1 MSDLSEFEEMYL
13 KRIFELHSDKPDQ
26 IVKTT
31 QLAESMDVS
40 AASTTQM
47 LTRLT
52 KKDLLTYIPYR
63 GCRLTPEGFIS
74 AAKIKRREALV
85 EILLVDVIGFKGDI
99 NAMACK
105 IEHAIDE
112 ELEVTLDN
120 MLGYPERSVSGS
132 KIPLID
138 RKMEILQNNLLPLN
152 CLPNNAE
159 ATIELIAMNDSE
171 KKTLERFGLMLGLK
185 INKID
190 EQFVIDGK
198 NINMEMCKKGHA
210 VAYYGQNK
218 DLVEGQ
224 HLKNRKKLGA

>member
-26 IVKTT
+26 IVKTN
-31 QLAESMDVS
+31 QLAESMNVS

-47 LTRLT
+47 LTRLA

-85 EILLVDVIGFKGDI
+85 EILLVDVIGFKGDT

-105 IEHAIDE
+105 LEHAINE
-112 ELEVTLDN
+112 ELEITLDN
-120 MLGYPERSVSGS
+120 MLGYPEKSLSGS

-138 RKMEILQNNLLPLN
+138 RKIEILQNNLLPLN
-152 CLPNNAE
+152 CLPNNTE
-159 ATIELIAMNDSE
+159 ATIELIAMNDIE
-171 KKTLERFGLMLGLK
+171 KKTFEGIGVMLGLK

-190 EQFVIDGK
+190 DQFVIDDK
-198 NINMEMCKKGHA
+198 NINISNSLCQKILARVSRHSIS
-210 VAYYGQNK
+210 
-218 DLVEGQ
+218 
-224 HLKNRKKLGA
+224 

>member
-120 MLGYPERSVSGS
+120 MLGYPEKSISGS

-152 CLPNNAE
+152 CLPNNTE
-159 ATIELIAMNDSE
+159 AIIELIAMNDSE
-171 KKTLERFGLMLGLK
+171 KKTLEKIGVMLGLK

-190 EQFVIDGK
+190 ERFVIDGK
-198 NINMEMCKKGHA
+198 NINISNSLCQKILA
-210 VAYYGQNK
+210 RVS
-218 DLVEGQ
+218 Q
-224 HLKNRKKLGA
+224 HSIS

>member
-31 QLAESMDVS
+31 QLAESMDVT

-112 ELEVTLDN
+112 ELEITLDN

-138 RKMEILQNNLLPLN
+138 RKKEILSS
-152 CLPNNAE
+152 
-159 ATIELIAMNDSE
+159 D
-171 KKTLERFGLMLGLK
+171 
-185 INKID
+185 IN
-190 EQFVIDGK
+190 
-198 NINMEMCKKGHA
+198 
-210 VAYYGQNK
+210 
-218 DLVEGQ
+218 
-224 HLKNRKKLGA
+224 

>member
-47 LTRLT
+47 LTCLT

-120 MLGYPERSVSGS
+120 MLGYPEKSISGS

-152 CLPNNAE
+152 CLPNNTE
-159 ATIELIAMNDSE
+159 AIIELIAMNDSE
-171 KKTLERFGLMLGLK
+171 KKTLEKIGVMLGLK

-190 EQFVIDGK
+190 ERFVIDGK
-198 NINMEMCKKGHA
+198 NINISNSLCQKILA
-210 VAYYGQNK
+210 RVS
-218 DLVEGQ
+218 Q
-224 HLKNRKKLGA
+224 HSIS